1 MPSCTF
7 TERVGT
13 AFFRSPKPLS
23 LFVVWCEER
32 TRHVRVPLSWYWR
45 RSNVRTRS
53 GPSAQL
59 LGASDNWM
67 VTAVLSYQSLCICT
81 TLQHT
86 VVFLVQL
93 EEVEL
98 TFGSW
103 TKQGTHEHR
112 RRQRSTRDR
121 SLGRGALT
129 PLFAMATKEA
139 LLSARSRACRCR
151 STSSSFFFFF
161 LSAPL
166 PFSLWFSQLGT
177 HEVPAQKVKRPT

>member
-32 TRHVRVPLSWYWR
+32 RRHVGVPLSWYWR

-86 VVFLVQL
+86 VVFLALL
-93 EEVEL
+93 EEVAL
-98 TFGSW
+98 TFGSPEAGQSKAR
-103 TKQGTHEHR
+103 TNIDVDNDQLAI
-112 RRQRSTRDR
+112 DR
-121 SLGRGALT
+121 WGRGALT
-129 PLFAMATKEA
+129 PLFAMATKQA
-139 LLSARSRACRCR
+139 L
-151 STSSSFFFFF
+151 
-161 LSAPL
+161 
-166 PFSLWFSQLGT
+166 
-177 HEVPAQKVKRPT
+177 PAQGQRARDDGA